1 MMAQQN
7 RHLVALVL
15 IAASALSAG
24 CSTAPVVEGE
34 EAKPTVFSADRVLQ
48 PGVTYSA
55 DIYDPWQGF
64 NRRVYYFNAVVDKHF
79 LLPASNAYKTVTPAP
94 VRRSITNFFDNF
106 LNLNTLL
113 NSVLQL
119 SPKKTAA
126 TTGRLVV
133 NSTLGVLGLFD
144 PATRMGIPQ
153 EQEDFG
159 QTLGRWGVGPGP
171 YLVLPLLGPSSLR
184 DGLGA
189 GVDWYV
195 NNELRSRIFALEPW
209 QEWTWTGIYVL
220 NLRANLGFRYYE
232 TGTPFEYRMVRM
244 LYTTKRRLDIE
255 R

>member
-1 MMAQQN
+1 MVAQQN
-7 RHLVALVL
+7 RPVVALAL
-15 IAASALSAG
+15 MAAGALSAG

-34 EAKPTVFSADRVLQ
+34 EPEPTVFAADRVLQ

-55 DIYDPWQGF
+55 DVYDPWQGF
-64 NRRVYYFNAVVDKHF
+64 NRRVYYFNAVVDKHL

-119 SPKKTAA
+119 SPKKTVA

-133 NSTLGVLGLFD
+133 NSTLGVLGFFD

-153 EQEDFG
+153 ELEDFG

-184 DGLGA
+184 DGVGA